1 MKTVSAIVLTAAL
14 LLATVTPSTPAAEP
28 TPEQIDRLLDVM
40 NAGEMGIQMMTTMIQ
55 QFQMMMPEVPAEY
68 WEEFLA
74 RVAAEDLNDI
84 VAPIYQR
91 HFTEEEVMAMTDFYE
106 SPIGQVVLSKMPVV
120 LEESMAAGQV
130 WGEQIVNDLIND
142 LMEKGYEVPGAGE
155 S

>member
-1 MKTVSAIVLTAAL
+1 MKIVSAIALTAAL
-14 LLATVTPSTPAAEP
+14 LVSTCLPSAEAAEP
-28 TPEQIDRLLDVM
+28 TPEQVHRLLDVM
-40 NAGEMGIQMMTTMIQ
+40 NAGEMGVQMMTTMIN

-74 RVAAEDLNDI
+74 RVQAEDLNGI

-91 HFTEEEVMAMTDFYE
+91 HFTEDEVVAMTDFYE

-130 WGEQIVNDLIND
+130 WGEQLVNDLIED
-142 LMEKGYEVPGAGE
+142 LLEKGYEVPGASE